1 MARGRVVD
9 LGEKFFSPVHA
20 IFPASTV
27 KSTRLLRRARG
38 CMRSMAVT
46 RGPRGFLPGALA
58 AIFDLPTPPAADLP
72 TMPET
77 PPTIAA
83 TSLLTTVLSCAKPYN
98 GRKKAASSAAV
109 TGKVRQPVRRDA
121 H

>member
-1 MARGRVVD
+1 MTASPKDWGPVR
-9 LGEKFFSPVHA
+9 FSPVR
-20 IFPASTV
+20 S
-27 KSTRLLRRARG
+27 RR
-38 CMRSMAVT
+38 
-46 RGPRGFLPGALA
+46 FL
-58 AIFDLPTPPAADLP
+58 ICRRRRAADLP

>member
-1 MARGRVVD
+1 
-9 LGEKFFSPVHA
+9 
-20 IFPASTV
+20 
-27 KSTRLLRRARG
+27 
-38 CMRSMAVT
+38 
-46 RGPRGFLPGALA
+46 
-58 AIFDLPTPPAADLP
+58 
-72 TMPET
+72 MPET

-98 GRKKAASSAAV
+98 GRKKAARSAAV

>member
-1 MARGRVVD
+1 MLYFRHQLSSPRGCYD
-9 LGEKFFSPVHA
+9 VHA
-20 IFPASTV
+20 AACGEALCSFY
-27 KSTRLLRRARG
+27 
-38 CMRSMAVT
+38 

>member
-1 MARGRVVD
+1 MD
-9 LGEKFFSPVHA
+9 LGEKFFSPVA

-38 CMRSMAVT
+38 CMRGSAVFIA
-46 RGPRGFLPGALA
+46 GPRGFLPRALP